1 MTEMSFPLMHIR
13 KYVPWV
19 RAYMVK
25 AAALAVVAV
34 PLPAHGHDADI
45 PSVAKATT
53 TRIANASPVA
63 VTDYVD
69 LKNAAQAFNVLRNDT
84 DANND
89 TLNIIEA
96 SAQFGAVAFTAD
108 GLIAYAA
115 NPVAP
120 LHDEIIYVVSDGHG
134 GLAKG
139 KVIVSA
145 G

>member
-1 MTEMSFPLMHIR
+1 MTEMSLPLMHLR
-13 KYVPWV
+13 KYVPSV
-19 RAYMVK
+19 RAYMVR
-25 AAALAVVAV
+25 AVALAVVAV
-34 PLPAHGHDADI
+34 PLPAHGHGANI

-53 TRIANASPVA
+53 ARLANVPPVA

-69 LKNAAQAFNVLRNDT
+69 LKSAAQAFNVLTNDT

-89 TLNIIEA
+89 TLNIVEA

-120 LHDEIIYVVSDGHG
+120 RHDEIIYVVSDGRG